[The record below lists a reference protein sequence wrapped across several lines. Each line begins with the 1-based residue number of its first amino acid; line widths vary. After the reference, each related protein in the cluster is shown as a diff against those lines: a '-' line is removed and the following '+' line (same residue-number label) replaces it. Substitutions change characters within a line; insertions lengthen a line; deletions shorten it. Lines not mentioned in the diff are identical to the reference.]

1 MRLEY
6 AVCSCFLLILLSS
19 CATSLTK
26 STMELENKHQ
36 GFTGLVV
43 MDANT
48 GKLLE
53 EYQGHKSFTPASNT
67 KILSLLT
74 AVHILDD
81 TTFTFHYRQV
91 VDSLIFQATGNPG
104 LLHPEITTKDAFGF
118 LRESKKPIYYQ
129 QANWNQ
135 EFYGEGWS
143 WDDLNYSFSPQIS
156 AIPVYGNLAAYTTEN
171 FSIEIVPEIFRDSI
185 HLLKNSDLKKLDIPY
200 TPHTS
205 SKPQQPYTGK
215 VPFQTSEALSIKII
229 ESIIDKPIK
238 IISTNHKLNQGVKGV
253 AADTLYKKMMHQ
265 SDNLIAEQLL
275 IMSAMKLSDTMDNR
289 IAIKYAQKTIFES
302 LPDVYQWVDGSGLS
316 RYNQNT
322 PYNMALI
329 LQQLFKVKGIDWV
342 TGIFPTAGKHGTLAN
357 LQIEEPVIV
366 YAKSGSLKNNYS
378 LSGYLKT
385 RKNRLII
392 FSIMNSNHMLSGSE
406 IRSAVSKVV
415 QSIGN
420 RY

>member
-1 MRLEY
+1 M
-6 AVCSCFLLILLSS
+6 
-19 CATSLTK
+19 
-26 STMELENKHQ
+26 
-36 GFTGLVV
+36 
-43 MDANT
+43 
-48 GKLLE
+48 
-53 EYQGHKSFTPASNT
+53 
-67 KILSLLT
+67 
-74 AVHILDD
+74 
-81 TTFTFHYRQV
+81 
-91 VDSLIFQATGNPG
+91 
-104 LLHPEITTKDAFGF
+104 
-118 LRESKKPIYYQ
+118 
-129 QANWNQ
+129 
-135 EFYGEGWS
+135 
-143 WDDLNYSFSPQIS
+143 
-156 AIPVYGNLAAYTTEN
+156 
-171 FSIEIVPEIFRDSI
+171 
-185 HLLKNSDLKKLDIPY
+185 
-200 TPHTS
+200 
-205 SKPQQPYTGK
+205 
-215 VPFQTSEALSIKII
+215 
-229 ESIIDKPIK
+229 

-253 AADTLYKKMMHQ
+253 AADSLYKKMMHQ

-289 IAIKYAQKTIFES
+289 IAIKYAQKTIFKS